1 MTSGNYP
8 APLKILDV
16 VATGLDKGIAIGRD
30 AEIQVTCCDTRSFTV
45 YQIP

>member
-16 VATGLDKGIAIGRD
+16 VAMGLDKGIAQGRK
-30 AEIQVTCCDTRSFTV
+30 AEMQVMSSLL
-45 YQIP
+45 